1 MKELKPRI
9 HENGI
14 DYILVGDYYVPDWK
28 LPEEHRPIGRW
39 GNLHRAYLRQFCPA
53 LYSTLVLSGELH
65 TYLADLNEQATER
78 CSLIIEQMAEAEGV
92 DEAIPPSQG
101 SWVSRST
108 PWQSMLPRWRSMG
121 SSEQSARRSSPG
133 PVSSATAVSGTPSC
147 RLRMPSPSVTSAR
160 WRRRGKPW
168 NGSGHRQEPK
178 SWALRSLRQQGS
190 GVRKVP
196 PCTPL

>member
-78 CSLIIEQMAEAEGV
+78 CSL
-92 DEAIPPSQG
+92 
-101 SWVSRST
+101 T
-108 PWQSMLPRWRSMG
+108 MLPIYLIHLFVGMSFGKGASVGLGIAG
-121 SSEQSARRSSPG
+121 SLIAALMITG
-133 PVSSATAVSGTPSC
+133 LGDAT
-147 RLRMPSPSVTSAR
+147 
-160 WRRRGKPW
+160 WKYIPW
-168 NGSGHRQEPK
+168 A
-178 SWALRSLRQQGS
+178 W
-190 GVRKVP
+190 GVRAMDYTVLAWDSPQLYAQVKPIFQRYDYFCMLHCLSADCQFGLVSW
-196 PCTPL
+196 LGGR